1 MRRHYPAIALQPD
14 KILVEAG
21 EDRRLITSGS
31 HATWYD
37 LLLYVISRTAGREA
51 ALQTAKFFLLQWHS
65 DGQSPYMSFREP
77 LEHGDAIVRQAQEW
91 LRRNYSQPNPVSEL
105 EAQSGL
111 SARSF
116 KRRFKQ
122 ATGLAPLAYIQQL
135 RIDRAKGLLEK
146 SELPVDAV
154 SWKIGYEDAAFFN
167 RLFKRITGLTPG
179 VYRRKFRLPF
189 DTGR

>member
-1 MRRHYPAIALQPD
+1 VA
-14 KILVEAG
+14 EAAFG
-21 EDRRLITSGS
+21 EDR
-31 HATWYD
+31 
-37 LLLYVISRTAGREA
+37 
-51 ALQTAKFFLLQWHS
+51 
-65 DGQSPYMSFREP
+65 
-77 LEHGDAIVRQAQEW
+77 AQ
-91 LRRNYSQPNPVSEL
+91 
-105 EAQSGL
+105 
-111 SARSF
+111 
-116 KRRFKQ
+116 
-122 ATGLAPLAYIQQL
+122 APLAYIQQL